1 MARTA
6 AQKAA
11 RKRRRKAKAG
21 RGPAYTPPKKHQGM
35 KGKRGPM
42 FTNPQPVGNR
52 KSRPRQNT
60 HLNGGARAG
69 GNKTMG
75 EIYSMPYR
83 EECLGPVS
91 TSVAFA
97 VSQALVLNAGNSI
110 TFPWLGSIAPK
121 FEYYRFKKLALR
133 YENSSA
139 TAIASTNTAL
149 GTVLVNANYDV
160 LDPQFA
166 SQIEMEAYGGG
177 NLVSEKEPSVT
188 FTHRMEPNGIRG
200 GVQGGWRYVLA
211 STATSAAGQPY
222 PASSS
227 AHDYDIG
234 LLQIASAGAQAA
246 SVAGR
251 LYMCYEVEFCNP
263 KIVPGSPVGGVVHFS
278 SIASTTANNFA
289 GAIQQ
294 SGGTLGGIVLGTNTI
309 TFPANIPGSY
319 LLLQTVAG
327 ATGATPFS
335 FASLGAATAINLLTQ
350 SAVRDATDV
359 VFSNAGT
366 TTAPAMD
373 VLCVIVPAAGC
384 TITMNPST
392 VVGTGSMDLFV
403 FALPSTVLTIDQ
415 IEQLEIDEL
424 KDEVG
429 ELRSQLNEIH
439 AMLLAGRVDGSCGS
453 SSVKAVVHAFDAPD
467 DSEEEMEKS
476 IHITKR
482 EVLKLL
488 KA

>member
-11 RKRRRKAKAG
+11 RKRRRQAKVG
-21 RGPAYTPPKKHQGM
+21 GKRKGPAYTPPKHG

-42 FTNPQPVGNR
+42 FTNPQPVRSR
-52 KSRPRQNT
+52 KSRPQQNT
-60 HLNGGARAG
+60 HLNGGARVR

-97 VSQALVLNAGNSI
+97 VAQALVLNAGNSI

-133 YENSSA
+133 FENSSA

-149 GTVLVNANYDV
+149 GTILVNANYDV

-263 KIVPGSPVGGVVHFS
+263 KIVPGSPVGGAVHFS
-278 SIASTTANNFA
+278 SIAATTANNFA
-289 GAIQQ
+289 GAVQQ

-309 TFPANIPGSY
+309 TFPANVPGNY

-335 FASLGAATAINLLTQ
+335 FASLGAATAVNLFTQ

-373 VLCVIVPAAGC
+373 VLSVTVPAAGC
-384 TITMNPST
+384 IITMNPST

-403 FALPSTVLTIDQ
+403 FSLPSTVLTIDQ

-429 ELRSQLNEIH
+429 DLRSQLNEIH
-439 AMLLAGRVDGSCGS
+439 AMLLAGRGDGSCGS
-453 SSVKAVVHAFDAPD
+453 SSVKAVVHAFEAPD